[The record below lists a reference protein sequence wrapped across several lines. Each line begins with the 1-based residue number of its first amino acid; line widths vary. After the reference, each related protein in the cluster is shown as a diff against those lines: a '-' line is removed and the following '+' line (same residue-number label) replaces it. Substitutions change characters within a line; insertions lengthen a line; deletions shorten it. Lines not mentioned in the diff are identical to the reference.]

1 MRQKIGVVVAIL
13 RAADEQQQ
21 QQPKKETP
29 AKEVHSE
36 FEPKTVHFITSI
48 HFRGREKLTLTKK

>member
-13 RAADEQQQ
+13 RAAHEQQ